1 MLRDPRALDPRRP
14 ALEDRFYVPRRMHEI
29 THPTAKSFLY
39 CGGPYHD
46 RAWRRTGAAVVPF
59 DQAIGF
65 GDGSA
70 VVMNTAGITPGV
82 VVNPSGNAARDQFA
96 AEAAK
101 LHFTPWG
108 VTGRDR

>member
-1 MLRDPRALDPRRP
+1 MA
-14 ALEDRFYVPRRMHEI
+14 AH
-29 THPTAKSFLY
+29 
-39 CGGPYHD
+39 
-46 RAWRRTGAAVVPF
+46 RRTGAAVVPF

-70 VVMNTAGITPGV
+70 VVTNTAGIAPGV
-82 VVNPSGNAARDQFA
+82 VVDPSGNAARDQLA